1 MIDTKGY
8 TVNELNGIANLA
20 YERYGEKIKDKNEEE
35 KKKKIAAEQKKTR
48 EKFRE
53 KGLEIKMFINDP
65 ESNLQGYILE
75 TKSKEIIVSFRGT
88 EGIFN
93 LKDVDNDL
101 QLSLENNKQ
110 YRKAYEIITRYIKRH
125 KLENKLILF
134 TGHSLGG
141 GIANYLM
148 TRIPNT
154 QSIVFDPAPV
164 VLDETIKS
172 ERNIRKISGLD
183 STGFKD
189 GYIVAPNRGLLN
201 GTYINEN
208 GQKEN
213 FNKVQYINFKR
224 KFLKTEYIS
233 YSAYQNSTNK
243 REYYAEQLAIYENDP
258 IVKNLKKA
266 MKEGDTEK
274 IKKLASN
281 KTIKEYWDIKT
292 KNNPFEKLGGNH
304 QNHKVD
310 DKANSYVN
318 TTKKGKSKK

>member
-1 MIDTKGY
+1 
-8 TVNELNGIANLA
+8 
-20 YERYGEKIKDKNEEE
+20 
-35 KKKKIAAEQKKTR
+35 
-48 EKFRE
+48 
-53 KGLEIKMFINDP
+53 MFINDP

-101 QLSLENNKQ
+101 QLSSENNKQ

-164 VLDETIKS
+164 VLDETIKN

-233 YSAYQNSTNK
+233 YSAYQNSTNE
-243 REYYAEQLAIYENDP
+243 REYYAKQLAIYENYS
-258 IVKNLKKA
+258 IVKNLEKA